1 MATQRKQL
9 TLREQIFDQRVK
21 IWDLYCKSRVLEAL
35 ENTKDKDFRDI
46 YNTYD
51 DSFRLWGGVEF
62 VFWLQALVKK
72 CKSYNSELEPI
83 AIFPL
88 PKGSQS
94 DAVKINNLQVI
105 AKQMGL
111 DVAITSNRPLKP
123 ARVARLRTTTP
134 KAKRGPGERGAR
146 V

>member
-21 IWDLYCKSRVLEAL
+21 IWDLYCKSRVLEAF
-35 ENTKDKDFRDI
+35 EKTKDSDFRDI

-51 DSFRLWGGVEF
+51 HSFRLWGGVEF

-72 CKSYNSELEPI
+72 CKSYNSNLEPI
-83 AIFPL
+83 AIFSL
-88 PKGSQS
+88 PKRG
-94 DAVKINNLQVI
+94 DGDKTKITMLKVI

-111 DVAITSNRPLKP
+111 DVEITSRRALKP
-123 ARVARLRTTTP
+123 ARPVKPP
-134 KAKRGPGERGAR
+134 KPKYKRGTATKLN
-146 V
+146 

>member
-1 MATQRKQL
+1 MTAQKKKL
-9 TLREQIFDQRVK
+9 TLREQIAIERVRM
-21 IWDLYCKSRVLEAL
+21 WDLYCKSRVLETI
-35 ENTKDKDFRDI
+35 ENTNDKTFREI
-46 YNTYD
+46 YDTYLY
-51 DSFRLWGGVEF
+51 SFNLWGGVEF
-62 VFWLQALVKK
+62 VFWLQALAKK

-123 ARVARLRTTTP
+123 ARVSKPRTTTP

>member
-1 MATQRKQL
+1 MTVSKSKL
-9 TLREQIFDQRVK
+9 TLREQIANERVRM
-21 IWDLYCKSRVLEAL
+21 WDLYCKSRVLETI
-35 ENTKDKDFRDI
+35 ENTNDKTFREI
-46 YNTYD
+46 YDTYMY
-51 DSFRLWGGVEF
+51 SFNLWGGVEF

-72 CKSYNSELEPI
+72 CKSYNSDLEPI

-88 PKGSQS
+88 PKGSKS
-94 DAVKINNLQVI
+94 DAVKIKNLEII

-123 ARVARLRTTTP
+123 ARVAKPRTTALKT
-134 KAKRGPGERGAR
+134 KRGPGERGAR

>member
-21 IWDLYCKSRVLEAL
+21 IWDLYCKSRVLEAI
-35 ENTKDKDFRDI
+35 EKTKDKDFREI

-51 DSFRLWGGVEF
+51 YSFRLWGGVEF

-72 CKSYNSELEPI
+72 CKSYNSDLEPI
-83 AIFPL
+83 AIFSL
-88 PKGSQS
+88 PKRS
-94 DAVKINNLQVI
+94 DGDKTKITMLKVI

-111 DVAITSNRPLKP
+111 DVEITSLRALKP
-123 ARVARLRTTTP
+123 APPVKPP
-134 KAKRGPGERGAR
+134 KPKYKRGTATKGFG
-146 V
+146 

>member
-35 ENTKDKDFRDI
+35 EKTKDSDFRDI

-51 DSFRLWGGVEF
+51 YSFRLWGGVEF

-72 CKSYNSELEPI
+72 CKTYNSNLEPI
-83 AIFPL
+83 AIFSL
-88 PKGSQS
+88 PKRS
-94 DAVKINNLQVI
+94 DGDKTKITMLKVM

-111 DVAITSNRPLKP
+111 DVEITSRRALKP
-123 ARVARLRTTTP
+123 ARVV
-134 KAKRGPGERGAR
+134 KKFN
-146 V
+146 

>member
-21 IWDLYCKSRVLEAL
+21 IWDLYCKSRVLEAI
-35 ENTKDKDFRDI
+35 EKTKDSDFRDI

-51 DSFRLWGGVEF
+51 NSFRFWGGVEF

-72 CKSYNSELEPI
+72 CKSYDSDLEPI
-83 AIFPL
+83 AIFSL
-88 PKGSQS
+88 PKRSEGDST
-94 DAVKINNLQVI
+94 KINMLKVM

-111 DVAITSNRPLKP
+111 DVEITNNKPLKP
-123 ARVARLRTTTP
+123 ARAVKPP
-134 KAKRGPGERGAR
+134 KPKYKRGTATKLN
-146 V
+146 

>member
-1 MATQRKQL
+1 MTAQKKKL
-9 TLREQIFDQRVK
+9 TLREQIANERMRM
-21 IWDLYCKSRVLEAL
+21 WDLYCKSRVLETI
-35 ENTKDKDFRDI
+35 EKTPDRSFKDI
-46 YNTYD
+46 YNTYMYT
-51 DSFRLWGGVEF
+51 FNLWGGVEF
-62 VFWLQALVKK
+62 VFWLQALAKK

-123 ARVARLRTTTP
+123 ARVSKPRTTTP